1 MSDSLSFFI
10 AAACLVAVIGLTYA
24 LGKGSVVSDC
34 KAVGVF
40 HFGGEVFDCKL
51 REAK

>member
-1 MSDSLSFFI
+1 MNDSLQFFI

-24 LGKGSVVSDC
+24 QGKASIVRDC

-40 HFGGEVFDCKL
+40 HVNGEVFDCKL